1 MACMALL
8 LLLVSLCLKPGRP
21 LCILFLL
28 HKVIMNESRQSTI
41 VPYSMLCGE
50 VFVHKPMPPWHAM
63 VSKIY
68 VEKDE
73 LEKVHKITDEIPN
86 MMRSNPN
93 VYLEEQQP
101 YCEVSLGNYFELT
114 IGCYL
119 KQASEEE
126 LYLAKQ
132 DILLQLAQ
140 LIKKH
145 GCKVGGHR
153 GEVKCL

>member
-1 MACMALL
+1 
-8 LLLVSLCLKPGRP
+8 
-21 LCILFLL
+21 
-28 HKVIMNESRQSTI
+28 
-41 VPYSMLCGE
+41 
-50 VFVHKPMPPWHAM
+50 MPPWHAM

-73 LEKVHKITDEIPN
+73 LEKVRKIMDEIPN

-119 KQASEEE
+119 KQAVCIYVYYF
-126 LYLAKQ
+126 L
-132 DILLQLAQ
+132 
-140 LIKKH
+140 KH
-145 GCKVGGHR
+145 FKPLT
-153 GEVKCL
+153 CLTK